1 VKVLRAL
8 GLVLLAA
15 LSSACVSEAQAEEQP
30 VVVNINHS
38 RFSPDRFEF
47 EVGTTVMFVIHNGDP
62 IDHEFILGDDS
73 VQRRHELG
81 THARHGA
88 VPGEVT
94 VPPGETRT
102 TTYTFT
108 EPGALTIGCHLPAH
122 FDYGMRANVVV
133 TP

>member
-1 VKVLRAL
+1 VKFHRAL
-8 GLVLLAA
+8 GLVVLAA
-15 LSSACVSEAQAEEQP
+15 LSSACVSQAQAEEQA
-30 VVVNINHS
+30 VTVSINHS
-38 RFSPDRFEF
+38 GFSPDRFEF
-47 EVGTTVMFVIHNGDP
+47 GVGTTVRFVIHNRDP

-73 VQRRHELG
+73 VQRKHELG

-88 VPGEVT
+88 VPGEVS
-94 VPPGETRT
+94 VPAGGTRT

-108 EPGALTIGCHLPAH
+108 EEGVLTIGCHLPAH